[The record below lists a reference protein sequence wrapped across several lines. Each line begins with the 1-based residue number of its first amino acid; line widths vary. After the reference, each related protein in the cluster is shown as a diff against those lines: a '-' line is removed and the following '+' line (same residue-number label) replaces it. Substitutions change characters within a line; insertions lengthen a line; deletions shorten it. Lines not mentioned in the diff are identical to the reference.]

1 MIDPGFPKD
10 HAGELIFPRAPD
22 NLESLHKEEEKI
34 RTEALLAIKADSALK
49 EHLDMIHASLLRLP
63 SE

>member
-1 MIDPGFPKD
+1 LSLDSQRITLESQFS
-10 HAGELIFPRAPD
+10 RAPD

>member
-1 MIDPGFPKD
+1 VR
-10 HAGELIFPRAPD
+10 LTT
-22 NLESLHKEEEKI
+22 LESLHKEEEKI